1 MKFKIACI
9 QTSSGENPD
18 INISNLEK
26 LFYKAFKKKPNLI
39 CLPECV
45 SLLTDSN
52 KILLKY
58 NRGACNKF
66 LEYISRK
73 AVKHSCYILIGSI
86 AYKKNNNKFYNRSI
100 LIGPAGTILAY
111 YDKINLFDVSLS
123 KEEKYFES
131 DMYDSGNKMSCY
143 KLPWGKIGFTICYD
157 LRFPIL
163 FRKLLKKGV
172 LFFSIP
178 AAFTVTTGK
187 DHWESLLRAR
197 AIENGCY
204 VFAPAQCGN
213 NTLRRKT
220 YGHSMIINPW
230 GKIISK
236 AKNMPTVIFADVDT
250 SLIEKVRSKLPS
262 ILSF

>member
-1 MKFKIACI
+1 MKFKVACI

-18 INISNLEK
+18 KNISNLEK
-26 LFYKAFKKKPNLI
+26 LFNRAFKKKPDLI

-52 KILLKY
+52 KILIKY
-58 NRGACNKF
+58 NRRDCNKF
-66 LEYISRK
+66 IKYISFK
-73 AVKHSCYILIGSI
+73 AVKYSCYILIGSV
-86 AYKKNNNKFYNRSI
+86 AYKKKNNKFYNRSI
-100 LIGPAGTILAY
+100 MIGPSGKMLAH

-123 KEEKYFES
+123 KQEKYFES
-131 DMYDSGNKMSCY
+131 DIYDPGNKMSCF

-163 FRKLLKKGV
+163 FKKLLKKGV

-204 VFAPAQCGN
+204 IFAPAQCGN

-220 YGHSMIINPW
+220 YGHSMIIDPW
-230 GKIISK
+230 GKIIAR
-236 AKNMPTVIFADVDT
+236 AKNIPTVIFADIHT
-250 SLIEKVRSKLPS
+250 SLIKKVRSKLPS